1 MVELSNGAKIEYD
14 WSASSQKEWR
24 MLLDKETDV
33 ETNDI
38 IVGKLIGMTADEL
51 AELNPLDY
59 RKVALGIWESFRKET
74 SFDESKN

>member
-1 MVELSNGAKIEYD
+1 MVELSNGAKVEYD
-14 WSASSQKEWR
+14 WSAITQYEWR

-38 IVGKLIGMTADEL
+38 IVGKLIGMTANEL

>member
-14 WSASSQKEWR
+14 WSAITQKEWR

-59 RKVALGIWESFRKET
+59 RKVAVGIWDSFREQA
-74 SFDESKN
+74 DLGEVKN

>member
-1 MVELSNGAKIEYD
+1 MVELSNGAKVEYD
-14 WSASSQKEWR
+14 WSAITQKEWR

>member
-14 WSASSQKEWR
+14 WSAISQKEWR

-38 IVGKLIGMTADEL
+38 IVGKLIGMTANEL